1 MKILTKMRPESYR
14 KADELAN
21 NTKRK
26 DETPQ
31 IIEQDNKNFHQGD
44 VSAAER
50 RILFAK
56 WVGNTWKRLSP
67 STIPKGCTDVI
78 AIVDK

>member
-1 MKILTKMRPESYR
+1 MKILPKMRPESYR

-21 NTKRK
+21 NTKKK

-44 VSAAER
+44 VSTAER
-50 RILFAK
+50 RIDASK
-56 WVGNTWKRLSP
+56 
-67 STIPKGCTDVI
+67 KGDLMVF
-78 AIVDK
+78 VEEYLHE